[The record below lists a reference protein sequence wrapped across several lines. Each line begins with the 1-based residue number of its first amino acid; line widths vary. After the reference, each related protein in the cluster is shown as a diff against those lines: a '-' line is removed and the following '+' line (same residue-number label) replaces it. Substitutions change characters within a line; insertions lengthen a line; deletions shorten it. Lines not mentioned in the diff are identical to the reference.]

1 MGLLSRFGSD
11 GAMSWCPVVAYNRMV
26 FAVLQQ
32 FAVARLQAAWMLHF
46 AVVSSFCRWLLYEN
60 SFFVSSALLCVWR
73 VAGCCCRDGSRQV
86 CSIEQLPSKVHPCS
100 AACVC

>member
-46 AVVSSFCRWLLYEN
+46 AVVSSFCRWLFMRTL
-60 SFFVSSALLCVWR
+60 FL
-73 VAGCCCRDGSRQV
+73 
-86 CSIEQLPSKVHPCS
+86 S
-100 AACVC
+100 AAHCCVCGVWLAVAAVMAADRFVA